1 MSEIMVSS
9 RVRLAR
15 NYEDLPF
22 RPRMQ
27 KELQEECVRRTLGA
41 LRELPESYRFA
52 ALRGLDENE
61 KQVLVEKQLITPELT
76 ENREDGAALIRQ
88 DEKVSVLMNEED
100 HLRIMGFGAGGDLS
114 SAAENVFAVDDALQ
128 RGLTFAF
135 DGQLGYLTA
144 CPTKIGTGMRA
155 SVTLHLPMLTILKQM
170 GQVNQLAARL
180 GLNLR
185 GVYGEGS
192 EAWGHLYQLSNQVT
206 LGRTEQEI
214 LDSVSALARQ
224 ISEMESTFREKS
236 WEKDSVT
243 MADQM
248 FRSLGIAGNARRMSL
263 KEFMAH
269 YSNLRLGAAMGKL
282 PLTVAECDDLLLRCQ
297 PGHVRQ
303 ETDCGEKQ
311 TDERRSDLLRQTL
324 GNRKE

>member
-1 MSEIMVSS
+1 MSGIMVSS

-27 KELQEECVRRTLGA
+27 KELQEECVRRTLNA
-41 LRELPESYRFA
+41 LRDMPESYRFVSLRA
-52 ALRGLDENE
+52 AEENE

-100 HLRIMGFGAGGDLS
+100 HLRIQGFGDDLNE
-114 SAAENVFAVDDALQ
+114 AAENVFNVEDALQ
-128 RGLTFAF
+128 RKLTFAF

-214 LDSVSALARQ
+214 LDSVSALAKQ
-224 ISEMESTFREKS
+224 ISEMENAFREKT

-248 FRSLGIAGNARRMSL
+248 FRSLGIAQNARRMSL

-269 YSNLRLGAAMGKL
+269 YSSLRLGAAMEKL
-282 PLTVAECDDLLLRCQ
+282 PLTAAECDALLLRCQ

-303 ETDCGEKQ
+303 ETGCTEKE
-311 TDERRSDLLRQTL
+311 TDERRSDLLRQAL
-324 GNRKE
+324 RNGKE